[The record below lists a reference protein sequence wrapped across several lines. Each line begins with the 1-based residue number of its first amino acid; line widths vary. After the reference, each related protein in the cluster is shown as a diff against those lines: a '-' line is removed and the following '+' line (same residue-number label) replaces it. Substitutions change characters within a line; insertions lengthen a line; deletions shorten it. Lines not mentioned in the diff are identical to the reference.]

1 VPDQTSLDPR
11 VRRTRRALEEAVL
24 ALAEERDFYS
34 ITIRDITAR
43 AEINRATFYLH
54 YRDKEDVIA
63 RALDTLFEELVAE
76 DRALAEADLK
86 LAPESVPL
94 GIVAQFRHVAE
105 RPELFR
111 RLLAETGSMGFAARL
126 RAYYERNFMLVWH
139 NMGLAV
145 TPGTPPAELRAKYAS
160 AASLA
165 VFLWWLDHGRAE
177 SVEAIAAWCWT
188 LSSSLFFENVA
199 VGGITSLTG
208 H

>member
-1 VPDQTSLDPR
+1 
-11 VRRTRRALEEAVL
+11 LEEAVL
-24 ALAEERDFYS
+24 TLAEERDFSS

-54 YRDKEDVIA
+54 YRDKEDAVA

-76 DRALAEADLK
+76 DRALAEADLR

-94 GIVAQFRHVAE
+94 GIIAQFRHVAE

-126 RAYYERNFMLVWH
+126 RGYYERNFMLVWH
-139 NMGLAV
+139 NMELTAA
-145 TPGTPPAELRAKYAS
+145 PGTPPAELRSMYAS

-165 VFLWWLDHGRAE
+165 VFLWWLDHGRSE
-177 SVEAIAAWCWT
+177 SVEEIAAWCWS
-188 LSSSLFFENVA
+188 LNRPLFFEQ
-199 VGGITSLTG
+199 ILDTSG
-208 H
+208 E